1 MPGLTR
7 EIQLIDETDI
17 IKSRLK
23 EQTSG
28 GKGKPW
34 FERKREADVWN
45 QWSLDSEI
53 CNNRSNGRYT
63 CTVRRIV

>member
-34 FERKREADVWN
+34 FERKHAPKLGNGGYQNDPTARDKN
-45 QWSLDSEI
+45 QNSK
-53 CNNRSNGRYT
+53 RSCR
-63 CTVRRIV
+63 